1 LQKLQALHEREARV
15 LECRYFA
22 GMTTR
27 EIATCLGGSERT
39 VRDDWSHA
47 RVWLKRE
54 LLKALRP

>member
-1 LQKLQALHEREARV
+1 M

-27 EIATCLGGSERT
+27 EIATALGVSERT

-54 LLKALRP
+54 LLEASRS